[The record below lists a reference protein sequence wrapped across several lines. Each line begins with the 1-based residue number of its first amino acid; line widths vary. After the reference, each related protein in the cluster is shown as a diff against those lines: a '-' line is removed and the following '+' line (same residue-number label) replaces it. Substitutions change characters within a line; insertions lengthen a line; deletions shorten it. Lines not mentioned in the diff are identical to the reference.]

1 MKKKEEDLEKI
12 TKMREK
18 ELSEKENEFKL
29 KVLEF
34 EKKYQK
40 KKMNLK

>member
-1 MKKKEEDLEKI
+1 
-12 TKMREK
+12 MREK

-34 EKKYQK
+34 EKKISEK
-40 KKMNLK
+40 ENELEIKVKEFEK